1 MRILRQALSLVYQP
15 FDQISSYN
23 GDEEDVQQERE
34 DQLLLEHGAED
45 YQAVREARQGIGDYF
60 YLYNT
65 RRPHQSL
72 KLSDTGRGILWK
84 EELTTIMYVIVYRA
98 VT

>member
-1 MRILRQALSLVYQP
+1 MATRKTFSTKAKTSFFLNMEPRIIRQYGKHDRG
-15 FDQISSYN
+15 F
-23 GDEEDVQQERE
+23 
-34 DQLLLEHGAED
+34 
-45 YQAVREARQGIGDYF
+45 GDYF

-84 EELTTIMYVIVYRA
+84 EELMTIMYVIVYRA